1 MEFPNESPEYRAA
14 RDELLEME
22 IAERR
27 AIEALAAAR
36 RALPPGGVL
45 KEDYVFEGAG
55 SDGAPKKIKLSEL
68 FAPGKDSLII
78 YNFMFPRDPNDD
90 RPPSTGPSTRRLMLL
105 EQPCP
110 SCVALLDQ
118 LDGAARHLGENANFA
133 VVAKTS
139 APTLLAFGKER
150 GWKYLRLLS
159 SAGTSYKRDYHGESA
174 DGAQRPM
181 LNVFHRKGGE
191 IRHFWSCEML
201 HAPSDPGQDPRHLG
215 MLEPLWNLFDFTR
228 EGRPTWDEQLSY
240 PGSTPG

>member
-1 MEFPNESPEYRAA
+1 MDFPNESPEYRAA
-14 RDELLEME
+14 RDKLLEME

-45 KEDYVFEGAG
+45 KEDYVFEGADP
-55 SDGAPKKIKLSEL
+55 DGALEKFKLSEL

-78 YNFMFPRDPNDD
+78 HNFMFPRDPGDD
-90 RPPSTGPSTRRLMLL
+90 RPPSATTSTRRLMLL

-118 LDGAARHLGENANFA
+118 LNGAARHLGQKTNFVA
-133 VVAKTS
+133 VAKTS

-159 SAGTSYKRDYHGESA
+159 SAGNNFKRDYHGEEA
-174 DGAQRPM
+174 TGEQRPM
-181 LNVFHRKGGE
+181 LNVFERKGGE
-191 IRHFWSCEML
+191 IRHFWSSEML
-201 HAPSDPGQDPRHLG
+201 FAPSEPGQDPRHEGL
-215 MLEPLWNLFDFTR
+215 LEPLWTLFDFTS
-228 EGRPTWDEQLSY
+228 EGRPNDWEEQLSY
-240 PGSTPG
+240 RE

>member
-1 MEFPNESPEYRAA
+1 MDFPNESPEYRAA
-14 RDELLEME
+14 RDKLLDKE

-27 AIEALAAAR
+27 ATEALAAAR

-55 SDGAPKKIKLSEL
+55 ADGTLKKIRLSEL

-78 YNFMFPRDPNDD
+78 YNFMFPRDPSDD
-90 RPPSTGPSTRRLMLL
+90 RPPSTAPSTRRLMLL

-118 LDGAARHLGENANFA
+118 LDGAARHVRENTNFA

-150 GWKYLRLLS
+150 GWRFLRLLS
-159 SAGTSYKRDYHGESA
+159 STGNSFKHDYHGEEA
-174 DGAQRPM
+174 TGEQRPM
-181 LNVFHRKGGE
+181 LNVFERKGGE

-201 HAPSDPGQDPRHLG
+201 FAPTDPGQDPRHVG
-215 MLEPLWNLFDFTR
+215 MLEPLWNLFDLTR
-228 EGRPTWDEQLSY
+228 DGRPNWDEQLSY
-240 PGSTPG
+240 PGSAPE